1 MELTITFKD
10 EFEEYVKKQFGS
22 CMNPQV
28 YDVKSIRIEGEYL
41 YATISDTT
49 CCWSMNHIAR
59 ICCEEES

>member
-41 YATISDTT
+41 YATISDKTV
-49 CCWSMNHIAR
+49 CRWSMDHIAR
-59 ICCEEES
+59 IYCE